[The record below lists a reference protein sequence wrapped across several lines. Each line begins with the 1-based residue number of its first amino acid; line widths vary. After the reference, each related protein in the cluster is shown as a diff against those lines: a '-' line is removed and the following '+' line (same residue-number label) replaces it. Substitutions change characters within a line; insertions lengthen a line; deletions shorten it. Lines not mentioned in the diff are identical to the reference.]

1 MNAHSKDF
9 PHGEAASE
17 ADALLRRIGEALR
30 EAVPEQEAE
39 MPEPLDVDVEAAMKA
54 IAKAMQRGRR

>member
-9 PHGEAASE
+9 PHGQPASE

-39 MPEPLDVDVEAAMKA
+39 MPEPLDGDVEAAMKA
-54 IAKAMQRGRR
+54 IARAMQRGRR

>member
-9 PHGEAASE
+9 PHGQAAAE
-17 ADALLRRIGEALR
+17 ADALLRRIAEALR

-39 MPEPLDVDVEAAMKA
+39 TPEPLEVDVEAAMKA
-54 IAKAMQRGRR
+54 IARAMQRGRS